1 MKTSENITKITEALF
16 RFQSICESPKKDSYN
31 PHFKSKYASLESVMN
46 AVVPALRETG
56 LLLLQDP
63 VREGNSIG
71 VKTRI
76 IHKSGEWIEFEPVI
90 VAAGKQDGHGVGSA
104 LTYAR
109 RYAISTAFG
118 LATEDDDG
126 NAAANPQTKQQP
138 KQQAQRRQQQ
148 VRQETQQLAHQ
159 RQTQQKT
166 AQQTATQAS
175 NRYARLFAIANKR
188 KLSDKAI
195 KGLVY
200 YYFAKTSRK
209 DLSGEELN
217 QLCNM
222 IESATAEQL
231 MQDLSQAAESYR
243 NKQQN
248 NVVPMQQT
256 KTTKGQSAPLTDE
269 EIDRL
274 FGV

>member
-90 VAAGKQDGHGVGSA
+90 VSAGKQDGHGVGSA

-109 RYAISTAFG
+109 RYAISTALG

-138 KQQAQRRQQQ
+138 KQQAQRRQQSPPP
-148 VRQETQQLAHQ
+148 VADPPQQQSGSGNPL
-159 RQTQQKT
+159 K
-166 AQQTATQAS
+166 
-175 NRYARLFAIANKR
+175 RLFAIAKE
-188 KLSDKAI
+188 KGISDKAL
-195 KGLVY
+195 KGLTY
-200 YYFAKTSRK
+200 YYFNKTSRK
-209 DLSGEELN
+209 DLTQEEVI
-217 QLCNM
+217 QFCN
-222 IESATAEQL
+222 ILQTASPDQIKE
-231 MQDLSQAAESYR
+231 DLTAAVQSYR
-243 NKQQN
+243 NR
-248 NVVPMQQT
+248 NVGPI
-256 KTTKGQSAPLTDE
+256 SDE
-269 EIDRL
+269 ELDRAL
-274 FGV
+274 GLSGQ

>member
-31 PHFKSKYASLESVMN
+31 PHFKSKYASLDSVIDTIR
-46 AVVPALRETG
+46 PAMKEAG
-56 LLLLQDP
+56 LILIQDP
-63 VREGNSIG
+63 IRHENEIG
-71 VKTRI
+71 VRTRI
-76 IHKSGEWIEFEPVI
+76 IHRSGEWIEFEPVFI
-90 VAAGKQDGHGVGSA
+90 PAKKLDGHGIGSA

-109 RYAISTAFG
+109 RYALSTALG
-118 LATEDDDG
+118 LATESDDDA
-126 NAAANPQTKQQP
+126 NAASADTQPQHKQTKRE
-138 KQQAQRRQQQ
+138 A
-148 VRQETQQLAHQ
+148 QQLAHQ

-200 YYFAKTSRK
+200 YYFAKTSLK

-248 NVVPMQQT
+248 NVVPMQQ
-256 KTTKGQSAPLTDE
+256 KGQMAPLTDE
-269 EIDRL
+269 ELDRL
-274 FGV
+274 LQG

>member
-1 MKTSENITKITEALF
+1 TKITEALF

-90 VAAGKQDGHGVGSA
+90 VSAGKLDGHGVGSS

-109 RYAISTAFG
+109 RYAISTALE
-118 LATEDDDG
+118 LATQDDDD

-138 KQQAQRRQQQ
+138 KQQAQRRQQSPPP
-148 VRQETQQLAHQ
+148 VADPPQQQSGSGNPL
-159 RQTQQKT
+159 K
-166 AQQTATQAS
+166 
-175 NRYARLFAIANKR
+175 RLFAIANEKGI
-188 KLSDKAI
+188 SDKAL
-195 KGLVY
+195 KGLCF
-200 YYFAKTSRK
+200 YYFNKASRTE
-209 DLSGEELN
+209 LTGEELN
-217 QLCNM
+217 QFANILQ
-222 IESATAEQL
+222 SASSQQLQADLTAAVQVY
-231 MQDLSQAAESYR
+231 QSR
-243 NKQQN
+243 
-248 NVVPMQQT
+248 
-256 KTTKGQSAPLTDE
+256 KGQMAPLTAE
-269 EIDRL
+269 EVDQVL
-274 FGV
+274 GLK

>member
-1 MKTSENITKITEALF
+1 AKREA
-16 RFQSICESPKKDSYN
+16 
-31 PHFKSKYASLESVMN
+31 
-46 AVVPALRETG
+46 
-56 LLLLQDP
+56 
-63 VREGNSIG
+63 
-71 VKTRI
+71 
-76 IHKSGEWIEFEPVI
+76 
-90 VAAGKQDGHGVGSA
+90 
-104 LTYAR
+104 
-109 RYAISTAFG
+109 
-118 LATEDDDG
+118 
-126 NAAANPQTKQQP
+126 QQLS
-138 KQQAQRRQQQ
+138 QQLSRQRQRQQQ

-166 AQQTATQAS
+166 AQQTAQEWKEIAGGQTATQAS

-231 MQDLSQAAESYR
+231 MQDLAQAAESYR

-256 KTTKGQSAPLTDE
+256 KTTKGQSA
-269 EIDRL
+269 
-274 FGV
+274 